1 MTLISNPS
9 LQELP
14 LSFSTKTNVDSVF
27 SYDNFAVAVNYYVLR
42 PQKEKNS

>member
-1 MTLISNPS
+1 MISNPT

-14 LSFSTKTNVDSVF
+14 LCFSTKTKIDSVF

-42 PQKEKNS
+42 PKKEKNS

>member
-1 MTLISNPS
+1 MKLNPP

-14 LSFSTKTNVDSVF
+14 ICLSTKTNINSIF

-42 PQKEKNS
+42 PKKKKNS